1 MSNSFK
7 RLMSRLPYSW
17 EKILG
22 MGISFFLREQDP
34 DNVEFNIRVSEDEP
48 VGWEI
53 RVETDKQNVEE
64 AKDFWI
70 NHVQERLE

>member
-53 RVETDKQNVEE
+53 RVEADKENVEE